1 MKDDLIS
8 RQALR
13 EEILRIAIAT
23 DDLYG
28 MGVFEG
34 LDRACKRIN
43 SAPSIKAA
51 PVRHGRWLELHEE
64 NGHEMGICSRC
75 HHERIIDNY
84 CPNCGTKMDGG
95 LTMDLI
101 ARETLIE
108 ILKTG
113 GYWEIEDLEV
123 AIACVEQTP
132 PIDPVHAAGG
142 CYCKE
147 CIYQTYDEEF
157 DQRWCNRD
165 LGCRAV
171 RADGLGF
178 CDQGMETQK

>member
-84 CPNCGTKMDGG
+84 CPNCGVKMYGG
-95 LTMDLI
+95 N
-101 ARETLIE
+101 
-108 ILKTG
+108 KH
-113 GYWEIEDLEV
+113 V
-123 AIACVEQTP
+123 ADCC
-132 PIDPVHAAGG
+132 G
-142 CYCKE
+142 
-147 CIYQTYDEEF
+147 
-157 DQRWCNRD
+157 
-165 LGCRAV
+165 
-171 RADGLGF
+171 
-178 CDQGMETQK
+178 